1 MAASRTIKVL
11 VATQAREIYEI
22 LGERDNVAYDIALYT
37 GTIRA
42 SLPDVQLVIIDYEDL
57 VEYPLSEVE
66 IREELHQSQVVQ
78 CSSSEFAAN
87 PDRFLGELVANRP
100 GAMLSLPGHYCLA
113 FVSYSGG
120 TGRTTLALDTA
131 LRYAEVLGKHR
142 GRRASDEDLEAA
154 SIAEADQRS
163 ALVLELT
170 FGSSSV
176 VAVTGIDMPHLYQL
190 TTDTETHPQVYKGVD
205 LVPMDYENVRVL
217 SSDYVKRYFAHQI
230 ETHELSI
237 VDAAWPHG
245 LADAIVD
252 KVDLW
257 IVVATERADTVANAQ
272 KLSEELR
279 ARYGENKVWLLQNVL
294 TRAKKRGNNG
304 DQTTQTLA
312 WNIQVPTVNSP
323 DSYRGEMGEIVLSQ
337 VFAPIWSD
345 YTKSRRSSLFS

>member
-11 VATQAREIYEI
+11 VASQAREIYEI

-37 GTIRA
+37 GTIKS
-42 SLPDVQLVIIDYEDL
+42 SLPGVQLVIIDYEDL

-100 GAMLSLPGHYCLA
+100 GAMLSLPEHYCLA

-131 LRYAEVLGKHR
+131 LRYADVLSKYR
-142 GRRASDEDLEAA
+142 DPRDVDESLETSSQTDED
-154 SIAEADQRS
+154 QRP

-170 FGSSSV
+170 FGTSSI

-190 TTDTETHPQVYKGVD
+190 TTDTETHPQVHKGVD

-217 SSDYVKRYFAHQI
+217 SSDYVKRYFAHQV
-230 ETHELSI
+230 ETHRLSI
-237 VDAAWPHG
+237 VDATWPHG
-245 LADAIVD
+245 LADAMAD

-257 IVVATERADTVANAQ
+257 IVLATERPDTIVNAQ

-279 ARYGENKVWLLQNVL
+279 ARYGENKVWLLQNAA
-294 TRAKKRGNNG
+294 TRGRKRGDNG
-304 DQTTQTLA
+304 AQAAYRLA
-312 WNIQVPTVNSP
+312 WNVQVPTVNSP